1 MKPAKMIPAMIAAVV
16 LPVLGGCRSEPLDLS
31 EDEAFV
37 FLAQGATPLFVM
49 EALFEG
55 RVQADARRCIRLE
68 SVDDATVVWPA
79 GFRLVRDGTHL
90 EIRDANDRRV
100 GRLGGRFRLGGGE
113 VTELHDGLGL
123 GASVRQLAANRCPGR
138 FWIVGDVLS

>member
-1 MKPAKMIPAMIAAVV
+1 MVLAMLVTAI

-37 FLAQGATPLFVM
+37 FLVQEVTPLVVM

-55 RVQADARRCIRLE
+55 RVRADARGCIRLE
-68 SVDDATVVWPA
+68 SADDATVVWPA
-79 GFRLVRDGTHL
+79 GFRLVREGTHL
-90 EIRDANDRRV
+90 EIRDVNDRRV

-113 VTELHDGLGL
+113 VAELHDGLGL
-123 GASVRQLAANRCPGR
+123 DRALRQLAANRCPGR
-138 FWIVGDVLS
+138 FWIVGDVLG